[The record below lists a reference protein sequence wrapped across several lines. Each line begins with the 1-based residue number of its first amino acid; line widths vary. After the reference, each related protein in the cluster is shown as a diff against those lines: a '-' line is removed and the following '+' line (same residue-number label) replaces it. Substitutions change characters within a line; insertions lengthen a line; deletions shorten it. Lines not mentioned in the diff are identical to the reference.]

1 MKTRLLA
8 IVLVIMFTFTGCFN
22 YRDVNRVLYVMSLLI
37 DLDESDNVI
46 LYIEAFKAFKG
57 VSQGV
62 EQGTRI
68 VNRVQGK
75 TLYEAVR
82 NANLGAGYKHNYTQN
97 KAIIFTERAARKGL
111 KQVLDFLDR
120 DQEFLIRPYVFVYI
134 GDVERLINLNIKD
147 EEFIGTYL
155 YSLIQNIG
163 SASRAVIVNLN
174 EFLNR
179 RYMRSNTEVITVL
192 KIKKR
197 PLTDRI
203 ELDGGAVIYDDKMI
217 DYIPRERSQVYNF
230 LQDEVNSGTLE
241 VTNPCQPEG
250 FVTLE
255 ILRSKTK
262 TRIEYNGEK
271 IRLKKIIS
279 IKTSIGEAQYNF
291 QMTKEIINKVQDEA
305 EKNIKMYS
313 KRFFDEYKHKRIDI
327 FNIADV
333 LHRYYP
339 KAKIENPIEMS
350 ELDLDVEVH
359 VEGSSNKADYH

>member
-1 MKTRLLA
+1 M
-8 IVLVIMFTFTGCFN
+8 
-22 YRDVNRVLYVMSLLI
+22 
-37 DLDESDNVI
+37 
-46 LYIEAFKAFKG
+46 
-57 VSQGV
+57 
-62 EQGTRI
+62 
-68 VNRVQGK
+68 
-75 TLYEAVR
+75 
-82 NANLGAGYKHNYTQN
+82 
-97 KAIIFTERAARKGL
+97 
-111 KQVLDFLDR
+111 
-120 DQEFLIRPYVFVYI
+120 
-134 GDVERLINLNIKD
+134 
-147 EEFIGTYL
+147 
-155 YSLIQNIG
+155 
-163 SASRAVIVNLN
+163 
-174 EFLNR
+174 
-179 RYMRSNTEVITVL
+179 
-192 KIKKR
+192 
-197 PLTDRI
+197 
-203 ELDGGAVIYDDKMI
+203 
-217 DYIPRERSQVYNF
+217 
-230 LQDEVNSGTLE
+230 NSGTLE

-339 KAKIENPIEMS
+339 KAKIENPIEIS